1 MGNKAKV
8 LIVDDHENLLSGLKR
23 QLRGQYDLSL
33 ATSGSEAIEKLG
45 TEGPFEVV
53 VSDMRMPGMDGVEL
67 LQILEKKAP
76 DTIRIMLTGN
86 SDQETAVRAINTG
99 QIFRFFNKPCDPETL
114 SEGLDAGIQQFK
126 IHRAEKNL
134 IEQTLSGSI
143 KLLSDILSMSNPHEA
158 HRREK
163 MRRWATKIS
172 KKIQIPRSWELDL
185 AVMLSHIGLI
195 GVPSHV
201 SDKAYR
207 LEELTSAESEMIIN
221 SPQTG
226 AELIANIP
234 RMENISRA
242 ILYQEKHYS
251 GEGFPSDAVSG
262 EDIPLI
268 SRVLKILSDLAD
280 LTNDKPLSPSIFR
293 TLESRDGVYD
303 LDLLLN
309 IQEVLEAEFSEDGVP
324 PPDAHAEGIEV
335 KDVPVYLLRAGQELL
350 SDVCLKTGQMILARG
365 CVLSEVQVQRI
376 KGMHKITPIS
386 ENIKVASAV
395 KTQNQN

>member
-1 MGNKAKV
+1 MDSKAKV

-23 QLRGQYDLSL
+23 QLRGQYDLTM
-33 ATSGSEAIEKLG
+33 ATSGPEAISKLG
-45 TEGPFEVV
+45 TEGPFAVV

-67 LQILEKKAP
+67 LEILEKKAP
-76 DTIRIMLTGN
+76 DTIRMMLTGN

-99 QIFRFFNKPCDPETL
+99 QIFRFFNKPCDSKTL
-114 SEGLDAGIQQFK
+114 SEGINAGIQQFK
-126 IHRAEKNL
+126 IHRAEKTL

-163 MRRWATKIS
+163 MRRWAKRIATEIR
-172 KKIQIPRSWELDL
+172 IPRSWELDL
-185 AVMLSHIGLI
+185 AVMLSHIGMI
-195 GVPSHV
+195 GVPAHV
-201 SDKAYR
+201 CDKALR
-207 LEELTSAESEMIIN
+207 LEELTPVESEMIIN

-234 RMENISRA
+234 RMENIARS
-242 ILYQEKHYS
+242 ILYQEKNYS
-251 GEGFPSDAVSG
+251 GEGFPVDEVSG

-280 LTNDKPLSPSIFR
+280 ITSDEPLSHSIFE
-293 TLESRDGVYD
+293 TLKSRKGLYDES
-303 LDLLLN
+303 LLLN
-309 IQEVLEAEFSEDGVP
+309 IEKALEPVYSEEGRSSPAAQAEV
-324 PPDAHAEGIEV
+324 IEV
-335 KDVPVYLLRAGQELL
+335 KEVPVYLLRAGQELL

-376 KGMHKITPIS
+376 KGMHKITPVS
-386 ENIKVASAV
+386 ENIKVAYAV
-395 KTQNQN
+395 KS